1 MTFTDTYSNA
11 IKTTRMVNITP
22 EPNLLIP
29 TEYRYSSTDYRDY
42 LHLLGGGNIYIDV
55 PFALSF
61 MPLHCY
67 LMIYTLSGA
76 GSLTCQGE
84 RTELS
89 EGSFVFFDC
98 NRNFSINSLVHPWN
112 FKLFFFDGNDM
123 KLFYPARIRNYI
135 VKSRLKSC
143 SGIVNALSRLSSLR
157 PSVDDEELIL
167 MHSSITDIM
176 ASLCVSSDTLP
187 YRMSGAAAPYNYL
200 NEVSEYIRCHYPE
213 ELSLTRL
220 EDIFGVSRYR
230 ICREFGA
237 AFNISPQKYI
247 ASVRMNE
254 AKKMLLNTNWTV
266 HEISS
271 KVGYE
276 NVTHF
281 INMFKKSTGL
291 TPNMF
296 RQTVRVEQF
305 S

>member
-1 MTFTDTYSNA
+1 MNFTDTYINA
-11 IKTTRMVNITP
+11 IRTTRMVNITP
-22 EPNLLIP
+22 EPGLLIP
-29 TEYRYSSTDYRDY
+29 TEYKYSTTDYSNY

-55 PFALSF
+55 PLSLSF
-61 MPLHCY
+61 MPLKCY
-67 LMIYTLSGA
+67 LMIYTLSGT
-76 GSLTCQGE
+76 GSLTCNAE
-84 RTELS
+84 HTELS
-89 EGSFVFFDC
+89 EGTFVFFDC

-112 FKLFFFDGNDM
+112 FKLFFFNGEAM
-123 KLFYPARIRNYI
+123 KLFYPSIIKNYV
-135 VKSRLKSC
+135 VKSRPKSC
-143 SGIVNALSRLSSLR
+143 SGIVNALSHLSSLS
-157 PSVDDEELIL
+157 PSINNEELIL
-167 MHSSITDIM
+167 MHSCLTDIM
-176 ASLCVSSDTLP
+176 SALCISSSTLP

-200 NEVSEYIRCHYPE
+200 NEVSEYIRCHYSE

-220 EDIFGVSRYR
+220 EEIFNVSRYR
-230 ICREFGA
+230 ICREFSA
-237 AFNISPQKYI
+237 AFSISPQKYI
-247 ASVRMNE
+247 ASVRISE

-281 INMFKKSTGL
+281 INMFKKATGF